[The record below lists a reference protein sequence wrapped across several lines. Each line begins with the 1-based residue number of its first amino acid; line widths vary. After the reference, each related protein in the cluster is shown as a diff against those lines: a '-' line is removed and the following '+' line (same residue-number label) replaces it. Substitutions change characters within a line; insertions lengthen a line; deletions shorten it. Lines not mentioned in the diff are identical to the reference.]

1 MFNLFGSLVRVK
13 LEAEKAPIRYTLKRA
28 SLKKSAEY
36 IDTHYFDFYPESR
49 WKNRVIRSL
58 DNPQKP
64 KNPSKKKRQFLKLLK
79 AGLIEPRNDGR
90 RNNHGSHST
99 GGRNYSGHAIHS
111 TGGRNYSGHAIQHTP
126 GKYYPRN
133 HQHQNQR

>member
-13 LEAEKAPIRYTLKRA
+13 LEAEKQVAPIRYTLKRHT
-28 SLKKSAEY
+28 LSAEY

-90 RNNHGSHST
+90 RNCHG
-99 GGRNYSGHAIHS
+99 S
-111 TGGRNYSGHAIQHTP
+111 TGGRNYSGHAIQHAP